1 MITTKQRGDHAEQ
14 QALQHLQ
21 SFGLELI
28 EQNFHSRGGEI
39 DLIMSDQECL
49 IFVEVRYRKT
59 DKYGSAAESVNSQK
73 QSRIIH
79 AAQVYL
85 QKHTTSYRNY
95 RFDVVAISPGD
106 DKSSL
111 AWIKDAF
118 QLN

>member
-59 DKYGSAAESVNSQK
+59 DKYGSAAESVNSQANPYHPCCRSLLTK
-73 QSRIIH
+73 
-79 AAQVYL
+79 
-85 QKHTTSYRNY
+85 KHNPLSEL
-95 RFDVVAISPGD
+95 
-106 DKSSL
+106 SL
-111 AWIKDAF
+111 
-118 QLN
+118 